1 MKQTTNILLVAGEVA
16 EFLNKILAQR
26 EMDEKFA
33 SVVLEI
39 LLAASS
45 SEDRPGISVNE
56 PQPSCRPAQ

>member
-39 LLAASS
+39 LLAASL